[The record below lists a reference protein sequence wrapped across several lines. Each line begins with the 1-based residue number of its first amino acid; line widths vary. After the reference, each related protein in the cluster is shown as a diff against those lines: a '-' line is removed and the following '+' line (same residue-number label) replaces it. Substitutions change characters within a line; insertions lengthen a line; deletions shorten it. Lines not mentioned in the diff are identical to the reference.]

1 MDENSISVFSDI
13 KSENKFISVK
23 SRHNSIGELIDI
35 DDINNNNNIIEP
47 ENDKNLILIVDDQE
61 FNI

>member
-13 KSENKFISVK
+13 KSENKIISVK
-23 SRHNSIGELIDI
+23 SRHNSFVELRDI
-35 DDINNNNNIIEP
+35 SDIINKNNSNEP
-47 ENDKNLILIVDDQE
+47 ESGKNLILIVDDQE

>member
-35 DDINNNNNIIEP
+35 DDINNNNNSIEP